1 METPHTD
8 SQAFPPQT
16 GSVAHAAPA
25 RAGRFF
31 TMSVAVWALLAG
43 LATAYLAMVVLK
55 PGTIAA
61 YLPSLAP
68 AGSPEDNEGQ
78 RANVLA
84 SKEAQE
90 LRDSVGQLQ
99 LEVAKIKTD
108 MSAKSDHDK
117 ALETR
122 LTVLEDA
129 KHGVATAAPATA
141 STAKAPVANAAASA
155 TSGIPVTTL
164 APAVPVSPTVAAPA
178 TVAAK
183 AAAKK
188 AAAAA
193 AAKVAPAAAAAA
205 PSLAPAANAAA
216 AIAPPLANPEAVA
229 SPANGVKLINSPLSA
244 SSAASKAAPAAP
256 VVAPAPEAKAVAPA
270 NAAETLAPSLE
281 TGSVQNLGASGLE
294 PPAPVAKVAKPV
306 GIYIGSGPSVDSLRS
321 SWGLISERNA
331 DSLANLQPR
340 YTTGID
346 SNGLNY
352 GLVAGPV
359 SSTAE
364 AQKLCKDLAAK
375 AVTCRVGDFGGEP
388 L

>member
-8 SQAFPPQT
+8 SQALPPQI
-16 GSVAHAAPA
+16 SSAAPA
-25 RAGRFF
+25 RAARFF

-43 LATAYLAMVVLK
+43 LATAYLAVVVLK
-55 PGTIAA
+55 PGAIAA

-84 SKEAQE
+84 SKEALE
-90 LRDSVGQLQ
+90 LRDSVSQIQ
-99 LEVAKIKTD
+99 MDVAKIKTE
-108 MSAKSDHDK
+108 MSEKGDRDK

-122 LTVLEDA
+122 LSVLEDA
-129 KHGVATAAPATA
+129 KRGVATTATPATAPAAGNAAKAPVTNAAADAGVSLTTPVTAIAPAVAAPATA
-141 STAKAPVANAAASA
+141 V
-155 TSGIPVTTL
+155 V
-164 APAVPVSPTVAAPA
+164 
-178 TVAAK
+178 K

-193 AAKVAPAAAAAA
+193 AAKVAPAAAAAI
-205 PSLAPAANAAA
+205 PGLAPANAAA
-216 AIAPPLANPEAVA
+216 AIAPPLTNPEAVVN
-229 SPANGVKLINSPLSA
+229 PGNGVKLINQPLSA

-256 VVAPAPEAKAVAPA
+256 APVAPVAPAAAPA
-270 NAAETLAPSLE
+270 NAAEAVAPSLE
-281 TGSVQNLGASGLE
+281 TGSVQNLGANGLTA
-294 PPAPVAKVAKPV
+294 PAAPAAKPV
-306 GIYIGSGPSVDSLRS
+306 GVYIGSGPSVDSLRL

-331 DSLANLQPR
+331 DSLRNLQPR

-352 GLVAGPV
+352 GLVAGPLK
-359 SSTAE
+359 SAAD

-375 AVTCRVGDFGGEP
+375 AVACRVGDFTGEA